1 MDNFKIIDGK
11 KFGWDGENYESESA
25 AQEKIMKYNNDGFNT
40 ELIEEDDKYFVFTR
54 RLAAEIVVEGKPV

>member
-11 KFGWDGENYESESA
+11 KFGWDGENYETKSA
-25 AQEKIMKYNNDGFNT
+25 AQEKIMKYNNDGFDT

-54 RLAAEIVVEGKPV
+54 RLATEIMVEGKPV